1 MPIINNSDWNSFLS
15 QHPNPHLLQTV
26 EWGELKSKFGWWST
40 NIIVGDTGAQILQ
53 RKLPLGFTLAY
64 IPKGP
69 IGSDWDKLWPEIDKL
84 CLSSRAVFL
93 KIEPDAWEG
102 EEISD
107 WMRSFGFRS
116 SAHVIQ
122 PRRTISLDIS
132 CDDEEILAQ
141 MKQKTR
147 YNIRL
152 AGKKGVE
159 VTASSDVGMFS
170 QLMGVTG
177 KRDEFGTHSLAYYQ
191 RAYDLFHPVGA
202 CELLIAFYEGEP
214 LAGLMVFATGKRAWY
229 FYGASNNLHRNLMP
243 TYLLQWEAIRWAKEK
258 GCAEYDL
265 WGVPDEDQEVLED
278 KFTQR
283 SDGLWGVYRFKRGFG
298 GEINRSAGAWDK
310 VYNPMLYAGYKM
322 MVKLRG
328 GYE

>member
-1 MPIINNSDWNSFLS
+1 MPVINNSDWNSFLAHS
-15 QHPNPHLLQTV
+15 LNAHLLQTV
-26 EWGELKSKFGWWST
+26 EWGELKSSFGWWST
-40 NIIVGDTGAQILQ
+40 KIVVGDTGAQVLM

-69 IGSDWDKLWPEIDKL
+69 IGPDWELLWPEIDKL

-93 KIEPDAWEG
+93 KVEPDAWEG

-107 WMRSFGFRS
+107 RMKSFGFRS
-116 SAHVIQ
+116 SAHAIQ
-122 PRRTISLDIS
+122 PRRTLSLNISG
-132 CDDEEILAQ
+132 DEEAILAQ

-159 VTASSDVGMFS
+159 VTSSSDVGMFS
-170 QLMGVTG
+170 QIMGVTG
-177 KRDEFGTHSLAYYQ
+177 KRDEFGTHSIEYYQ
-191 RAYDLFHPVGA
+191 RVYELFHPVGA
-202 CELLIAFYEGEP
+202 CELLIASYEGEP
-214 LAGLMVFATGKRAWY
+214 LAGLMVFASGKRAWY

-258 GCAEYDL
+258 GCTEYDL
-265 WGVPDEDQEVLED
+265 WGVPDENERILEEQFM
-278 KFTQR
+278 KR

-298 GEINRSAGAWDK
+298 GELKRSAGAWDK
-310 VYNPMLYAGYKM
+310 VYNRVGYLVYQAVM
-322 MVKLRG
+322 ARRV
-328 GYE
+328 

>member
-1 MPIINNSDWNSFLS
+1 MPVLKSSDWNSFLEN
-15 QHPNPHLLQTV
+15 HPNTHLLQTA
-26 EWGELKSKFGWWST
+26 EWGELKSNFGWWST
-40 NIIVGDTGAQILQ
+40 KVVVGETGAQVLM

-69 IGSDWDKLWPEIDKL
+69 IGPDWDKLWPEIDKL

-93 KIEPDAWEG
+93 KVEPDAGEG
-102 EEISD
+102 EEID
-107 WMRSFGFRS
+107 DRMKSFGFRP
-116 SAHVIQ
+116 SAHAIQ
-122 PRRTISLDIS
+122 PRRTISLDINGS
-132 CDDEEILAQ
+132 EEDILAQ

-159 VTASSDVGMFS
+159 VISSSDVEMFS

-177 KRDEFGTHSLAYYQ
+177 ERDEFGTHSLEYYQ
-191 RAYDLFHPVGA
+191 RVYELFHPIDA
-202 CELLIAFYEGEP
+202 CELLIATYEGEP
-214 LAGLMVFATGKRAWY
+214 LAGLMVFAYGIRAWY
-229 FYGASNNLHRNLMP
+229 FYGASNNLHRNKMP
-243 TYLLQWEAIRWAKEK
+243 TYLLQWEAILWAKEK
-258 GCAEYDL
+258 GCMEYDL
-265 WGVPDEDQEVLED
+265 WGVPDEDREILEE
-278 KFTQR
+278 KFTKR

-298 GEINRSAGAWDK
+298 GDLKRNSGAWDK
-310 VYNPMLYAGYKM
+310 VYNPILYQGYKL